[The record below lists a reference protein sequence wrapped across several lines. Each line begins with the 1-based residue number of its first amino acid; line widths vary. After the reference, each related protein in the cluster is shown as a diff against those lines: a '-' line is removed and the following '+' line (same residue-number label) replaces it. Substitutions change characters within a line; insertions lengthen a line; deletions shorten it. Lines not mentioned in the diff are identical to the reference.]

1 VLTVAGLA
9 AVLTAM
15 GGGSA
20 GSGGTGWTAQTAA
33 PAPPPD
39 QHSAPDRAPD
49 RTSTVAAAGTD
60 AQASAKAWL
69 QATQSVSYADP
80 VPSAWIDR
88 ARPVVTAR
96 LATEYDRYRNSGRGA
111 AWPGFVDDQCVTT
124 ATDIDSTIPPEAPRS
139 DTIVSVQLAAR
150 LVTVCQRGDPAA
162 HPAED
167 FAATL
172 TLVRGRDRLW
182 RVDQQIY

>member
-1 VLTVAGLA
+1 MLTVAGLA
-9 AVLTAM
+9 AVLTATV
-15 GGGSA
+15 GGSA
-20 GSGGTGWTAQTAA
+20 GSGASGWTAQTAA
-33 PAPPPD
+33 PAAPPGQP
-39 QHSAPDRAPD
+39 SAPDQAP
-49 RTSTVAAAGTD
+49 TVAAAGTD
-60 AQASAKAWL
+60 PQASAQAWL

-88 ARPVVTAR
+88 ARPVITAR
-96 LATEYDRYRNSGRGA
+96 LAREYDRSRDGGRGA
-111 AWPGFVDDQCVTT
+111 AWPSFVDNQCVTT

-139 DTIVSVQLAAR
+139 DTVVNVQLAAR

-172 TLVRGRDRLW
+172 TLVRGGDRLW